1 MDDDK
6 LDKLRSK
13 TKIIVSDAMPSSGKT
28 TKIIEQMANDKC
40 AYIYATP
47 TLSEC
52 HRIAG
57 THYLEKDELK
67 QPLKDENDDYLVT
80 DSTHPLLFKKF
91 KHPEYNNENG
101 KLGSL
106 YHLIENNENIV
117 TTHSLFE
124 MLDENTLNLLNQL
137 KGIGKG
143 YKLVLDETLGVWSTY
158 NKITKIDLIGRV
170 EDKVCSISE
179 DGLISWDESIFRS
192 KGSKYEDFAEKC
204 RNKQVYFVNNS
215 VMYYEIPSHLFDVF
229 QEVHI
234 LTYMFEHS
242 ELACFLRIC
251 GIEYEI
257 HKWGKTVDDI
267 VPLIHILDHDK
278 LNNLSSEISF
288 TKLKNSKKENEMG
301 VVHELRK
308 GIHLLYTKIWQVQSK
323 YRLWTTG
330 KTVSL
335 VVGNRKYN
343 KQFLCFNT
351 RGTNDYKHTTHLAYL
366 LSVYINPYLSRFL
379 RNRGDGIDEEMYALS
394 SMLQWIFRSAIRDGQ
409 EIYLYVPSVR
419 MRGILLKYLNGEYND
434 KL

>member
-1 MDDDK
+1 MGV

-40 AYIYATP
+40 TYIYATP

-67 QPLKDENDDYLVT
+67 QPLKREDGQYEKLDK
-80 DSTHPLLFKKF
+80 THPLYSKYF

-106 YHLIENNENIV
+106 YNLIEYGENIV

-158 NKITKIDLIGRV
+158 NKITRSDLIGRINDGICTV
-170 EDKVCSISE
+170 AE
-179 DGLISWDESIFRS
+179 DGLITWNESIFSS
-192 KGSKYEDFAEKC
+192 KDSKYQDFAEKC
-204 RNKQVYFVNNS
+204 RNKQIYFIS
-215 VMYYEIPSHLFDVF
+215 KRVMYYEIPSHLFDVF

-251 GIEYEI
+251 GIEYTI
-257 HKWGKTVDDI
+257 NKWGKTVDDI
-267 VPLIHILDHDK
+267 IPLIHILDHDK
-278 LNNLSSEISF
+278 LNNLSGDLSF
-288 TKLKNSKKENEMG
+288 TQLKSDKKDIDNG
-301 VVHELRK
+301 VVQELRK
-308 GIHLLYTKIWQVQSK
+308 AIHNLYSYVWPVPTQF
-323 YRLWTTG
+323 RLWTTG
-330 KTVSL
+330 KTVSSII
-335 VVGNRKYN
+335 GNKRYN
-343 KQFLCFNT
+343 KSFLCFNT

-366 LSVYINPYLSRFL
+366 LSVYMNPFLVRFL
-379 RNRGDGIDEEMYALS
+379 DNRGDGIDEEMYALS

-419 MRGILLKYLNGEYND
+419 MRGILLKYLNGQYSD
-434 KL
+434 II